1 MIWEDIYT
9 DVLSSQQIKEDLVFI
24 KYKNVNGAGKAR
36 YPPGKRIK
44 LDPHLILYRDELKID
59 QKPKCK
65 S

>member
-24 KYKNVNGAGKAR
+24 KYKKVNGTGKAG

-44 LDPHLILYRDELKID
+44 LDPHLTLYRDELKID